1 MYGRSAYTRTEGV
14 RAGPAILT
22 CARTTMPIDTDTTES
37 TTTPPR
43 SVRIPDE
50 LWKAGRWLATAR
62 RETLSDV
69 LNVAL
74 AQYVLDG
81 MLDEGDELTDIDRQK
96 LRETIS
102 EKEV

>member
-1 MYGRSAYTRTEGV
+1 MPTNSAET
-14 RAGPAILT
+14 I
-22 CARTTMPIDTDTTES
+22 ES

-50 LWKAGRWLATAR
+50 LWKAGRWLADIR

-69 LNVAL
+69 INVAV

-81 MLDEGDELTDIDRQK
+81 MQDEDLTDIDLQK
-96 LRETIS
+96 LHDTIS
-102 EKEV
+102 EKEVRRIIRRRTP

>member
-1 MYGRSAYTRTEGV
+1 M
-14 RAGPAILT
+14 P
-22 CARTTMPIDTDTTES
+22 TTNTTDTAET

-43 SVRIPDE
+43 SVRVPDE
-50 LWKAGRWLATAR
+50 LWKAGRWLADVR

-81 MLDEGDELTDIDRQK
+81 MLDREGELTDIDRQK
-96 LRETIS
+96 LHDTIS
-102 EKEV
+102 EKEVRRIIRRRTP